1 MYKSPI
7 QIIRLTAILAL
18 VLVNCSCTS
27 EMKKSRYLAQA
38 ERYFKA
44 GEYDQAKIEYLKVLK
59 IDPNNAVAYARC
71 GAMWADEG
79 VPLRAGAFLVKA
91 RELAPNDLDNRYKL
105 ALVYFR
111 IGQPNEAFKEA
122 SEILKQAPENG
133 PALALLAQTS
143 LSPEQIQTAEQ
154 ALQKFPQRDNP
165 YVEVANAAQAI
176 RKGDLAKAEAAL
188 NHALSLDSTC
198 VQAHI
203 GLAQLALT
211 KKDNARA
218 EQELKAAA
226 DLSAVRS
233 RERLAYAEFKMQTG
247 YTQEAKSYL
256 QDLTKQAR
264 DFIGGWVL
272 QAKIAQSEKKY
283 DEVGSL
289 LQNVFSRDPDN
300 IEARVVQA
308 QALLGKGDL
317 KQGTDI
323 LERADKSLANNPLIK
338 YQLALA
344 YLQGRNTTQ
353 ATSELEQAVK
363 IAPKYVDAIVL
374 LAQLRLRAGDP
385 RSVITPLESALQL
398 RPDITQIRTLL
409 ADAYQ
414 AAGRSEDAASLIRE
428 QIKKT
433 PEDSQSYLVL
443 GVILKRQKKNDEAR
457 KAFEKAIEF
466 NPKNV
471 VAIDQLTDLDL
482 EASAFSAVHQRADAL
497 LQKEPQ
503 SAPAYYIHGRS
514 YVMEKNFPAAE
525 TALKK
530 AIELDPNLSAPY
542 NLLVAIYVQ
551 TNKLPEALREL
562 ETVLAKNPQYS
573 PALLT
578 SAIIYGQ
585 MGDFAKARDSYEKVL
600 ALNPNLVPALNNLAY
615 IYSEKLNNLDRA
627 AELARKAHE
636 LIPAEPSVADTFGW
650 VLYRQ
655 GKYQEAADLLQQSA
669 SKSPDKGEIQ
679 FHLGMANYM
688 MGRLDEARAALQK
701 AVSAPADFPGKDEAK
716 SRLQLV
722 SQTGDLSA
730 SDLEKFTKEKSNDP
744 VTLMRLGATY
754 AKAGTADKAAQAYEQ
769 ALQAN
774 PRLLEAAL
782 SLAQLNAGPLKNNA
796 KALEYAKKARE
807 LAPTDARVTATAGHI
822 AYQAGNFPWAYSL
835 LQEGSRGLPD
845 DLAVARDFAWAAY
858 STGKTNEAQEA
869 MRRVANEPP
878 ASTERGE
885 AALFLS
891 MAALDSEDAIP
902 SNAESEVA
910 KALAEQPDYVPALMA
925 KAAIRLQKG
934 DTAEASAIY
943 NGILQK
949 WPDFA
954 PAQKRLASIYVNEPA
969 NASKAYD
976 LASKARRTLPGDPG
990 LAKTLGALSFQ
1001 RKEYARAVQLLQE
1014 SEAKKPLEGKSLF
1027 MLGMAH
1033 LQLGH
1038 KTEAKKV
1045 LDRALAAG
1053 IPDDLAKQ
1061 AKDAIVELDKTAD
1074 QRR

>member
-7 QIIRLTAILAL
+7 QIIRFTAILVL
-18 VLVNCSCTS
+18 VLVSCSCTS
-27 EMKKSRYLAQA
+27 EMKKSRYLARA

-44 GEYDQAKIEYLKVLK
+44 GGYDQAKIEYLKVLK
-59 IDPNNAVAYARC
+59 VDPNNAVAYARC

-79 VPLRAGAFLVKA
+79 APLRAAAFLLKA
-91 RELAPNDLDNRYKL
+91 RELAPKDLDNRYKL
-105 ALVYFR
+105 ALVYLR
-111 IGQPNEAFKEA
+111 VGQPNDAFKEA
-122 SEILKQAPENG
+122 TEILKQAPDNG
-133 PALALLAQTS
+133 PALALLAETS
-143 LSPEQIQTAEQ
+143 ITPEQNQTAEQ
-154 ALQKFPQRDNP
+154 ELQKFPQQDNP
-165 YVEVANAAQAI
+165 YIEVANAVVAI
-176 RKGDLAKAEAAL
+176 RKGDLSKAEAAL
-188 NHALSLDSTC
+188 NHALSLDPKC
-198 VQAHI
+198 AQAHI
-203 GLAQLALT
+203 GLAQLSLN

-218 EQELKAAA
+218 GQEIKAAA
-226 DLSAVRS
+226 DLSPVRS
-233 RERLAYAEFKMQTG
+233 RERLTYAEFKMQTG
-247 YTQEAKSYL
+247 DKEEARSYL
-256 QDLTKQAR
+256 QDLTKLAR
-264 DFIGGWVL
+264 DFIGAWIL
-272 QAKIAQSEKKY
+272 QAKLAQSEKKY
-283 DEVGSL
+283 DEVATL

-300 IEARVVQA
+300 IEGRVVQA
-308 QALLGKGDL
+308 QALLGKGDI

-323 LERADKSLANNPLIK
+323 LERADKSFANNPLIK

-414 AAGRSEDAASLIRE
+414 AVGRSEDAASLIRE

-443 GVILKRQKKNDEAR
+443 GVILKQQKKDDEAR
-457 KAFEKAIEF
+457 KAFEKSLEL
-466 NPKNV
+466 NPQNV

-482 EASAFSAVHQRADAL
+482 AAKAFSAIHQRANAL
-497 LQKEPQ
+497 LQKDPK

-514 YVMEKNFPAAE
+514 YVMEKNFAAAE

-530 AIELDPNLSAPY
+530 AIELDPNLAAAY

-551 TNKLPEALREL
+551 TNKLPEALKEL

-578 SAIIYGQ
+578 SGIIFER
-585 MGDFAKARDSYEKVL
+585 MGDFAKARDNYEKVL
-600 ALNPNLVPALNNLAY
+600 ALNPKFAPALNNLAY
-615 IYSEKLNNLDRA
+615 IYSEKLNNLNRA
-627 AELARKAHE
+627 GELARKAHE
-636 LIPAEPSVADTFGW
+636 LAPAEPSVQDTLGW

-655 GKYQEAADLLQQSA
+655 GKYQEAAELLEQSA
-669 SKSPDKGEIQ
+669 SKSSDKGEIQ

-701 AVSAPADFPGKDEAK
+701 AVSVPGDFPGKDEAK
-716 SRLQLV
+716 SRLALL
-722 SQTGDLSA
+722 SQTGNLSIP
-730 SDLEKFTKEKSNDP
+730 DLEKFAKENSSDP
-744 VTLMRLGATY
+744 VTLMRLGAAY
-754 AKAGTADKAAQAYEQ
+754 AKAGTADKAAQTYEQ

-774 PRLLEAAL
+774 PKLLEAAL

-807 LAPTDARVTATAGHI
+807 LAPADAHVTATAGHI

-835 LQEGSRGLPD
+835 LQESSRGLPD
-845 DLAVARDFAWAAY
+845 DVGVARDFAWAAY

-869 MRRVANEPP
+869 MRRVVNGP
-878 ASTERGE
+878 AASLERGE
-885 AALFLS
+885 AVLFLS
-891 MAALDSEDAIP
+891 MAPLDSDDTIP
-902 SNAESEVA
+902 ANAENEVT
-910 KALAEQPDYVPALMA
+910 KALAAQPDYVPALMA

-934 DTAEASAIY
+934 DTPEASAIY
-943 NGILQK
+943 SSILQK
-949 WPDFA
+949 WPDF
-954 PAQKRLASIYVNEPA
+954 PAVQKRLASIYANQPA
-969 NASKAYD
+969 NASKAYE
-976 LASKARRTLPGDPG
+976 LANKARRSLVDDPD
-990 LAKTLGALSFQ
+990 LAKTLGILSFQ
-1001 RKEYARAVQLLQE
+1001 RKEYVRAVQFLQE
-1014 SEAKKPLEGKSLF
+1014 SESRKPLDGKSLF

-1033 LQLGH
+1033 RQLGH

-1045 LDRALAAG
+1045 LDQALAAG

-1061 AKDAIVELDKTAD
+1061 AKDTMVELDKAAD
-1074 QRR
+1074 QKR